1 MQPDSNSTGNFGT
14 RLHVSCVYRRGTQQ
28 GGLRIGRKTTNVT
41 KFAQALKALAP
52 MLVTGDGIARLA
64 NELHRLK
71 APTPMLATDDGI
83 SMLPTSCIH
92 RKPRK
97 PRLRCWR
104 LMPFLAKLCVQCVDG
119 QVVAEMKVEK
129 ENYAIGLFSN
139 AVARSRA
146 TSQFSCTHDKNGQQK
161 VGRKTKKERETLN
174 SLLSLSYFLA
184 KQMSIGCPTERL
196 QTVGPRD
203 TT

>member
-1 MQPDSNSTGNFGT
+1 M
-14 RLHVSCVYRRGTQQ
+14 HVSCVYRRGTQQ

-104 LMPFLAKLCVQCVDG
+104 LTTEWQHVSFLFCLPSHSFHESSPPPRPRIRRFDGGGTFRNGKVHFALAFRRQCCCCFHCRCLSWPSHVYS
-119 QVVAEMKVEK
+119 VWIYKW
-129 ENYAIGLFSN
+129 L
-139 AVARSRA
+139 
-146 TSQFSCTHDKNGQQK
+146 QK
-161 VGRKTKKERETLN
+161 
-174 SLLSLSYFLA
+174 
-184 KQMSIGCPTERL
+184 
-196 QTVGPRD
+196 
-203 TT
+203 